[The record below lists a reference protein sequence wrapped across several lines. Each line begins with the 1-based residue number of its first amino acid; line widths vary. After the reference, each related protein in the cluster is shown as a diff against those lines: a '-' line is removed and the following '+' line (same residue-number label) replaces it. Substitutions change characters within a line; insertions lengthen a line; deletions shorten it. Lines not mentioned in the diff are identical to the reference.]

1 MAKAGPRG
9 AAAQP
14 AKRLAPRIKPS
25 NVRQWKLLP
34 RRDCPPAP
42 ARAGLRIAWFIVS
55 PDVPAEELKASRV
68 EEGSEAREFPR
79 GLISE
84 WKDTKSRGVRLR

>member
-1 MAKAGPRG
+1 MAKAGPSG

-14 AKRLAPRIKPS
+14 AKRLAPRIKLS
-25 NVRQWKLLP
+25 NVSQWKLLP
-34 RRDCPPAP
+34 RRDCPP

-55 PDVPAEELKASRV
+55 PDAPAEELKASRV

-79 GLISE
+79 GPISE